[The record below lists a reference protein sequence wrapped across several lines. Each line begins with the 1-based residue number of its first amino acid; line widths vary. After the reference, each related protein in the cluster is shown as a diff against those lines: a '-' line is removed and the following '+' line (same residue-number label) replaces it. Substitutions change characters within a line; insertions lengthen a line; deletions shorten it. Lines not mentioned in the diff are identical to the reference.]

1 MKKCLP
7 KTHHFSSG
15 PRLLYFSGRIHQEE
29 GKVSLAS
36 VALATYVAKQQA
48 GYLLAGL
55 NFQAAERLTAMTAE
69 PIPFVKCFPASKTR
83 YFAYFSLPLM
93 LFPICFVFC
102 LLISLAVINLN
113 SKSSSKSHIL
123 GI

>member
-15 PRLLYFSGRIHQEE
+15 SRLLYFSGRIHQEE

-83 YFAYFSLPLM
+83 YFAYFFTTFDALSH
-93 LFPICFVFC
+93 
-102 LLISLAVINLN
+102 LLCVLLVDIISCN
-113 SKSSSKSHIL
+113 
-123 GI
+123 